1 MRLAGRIALIT
12 GASRGIGAAIARTL
26 AAEGAHVVL
35 VARTHGGLEEVD
47 DAIRAAGGTATLMPL
62 DLVEYDKIDRMGA
75 AIFERWGKLDIL
87 VGNAALLGGM
97 GPVAHYR
104 PEVFER
110 TFALNVTANWRLI
123 RSLDPLLRTSDAGR
137 AVFLTSIAARI
148 PRAYWGLYSASK
160 VALEMLVK
168 TYALEVEKTP
178 LRVNL
183 FNPNRTRT
191 AMRAEA
197 YPGEDPETIK
207 TPDEA
212 AVQLIPLVLLSCTRN
227 GETLDATDKQV
238 AS

>member
-1 MRLAGRIALIT
+1 MRLAGRIALVT
-12 GASRGIGAAIARTL
+12 GASRGIGAATARVL
-26 AAEGAHVVL
+26 AAEGAHVIL
-35 VARTHGGLEEVD
+35 VARTQGGIEDVD
-47 DAIRAAGGTATLMPL
+47 DAIRNSGCTATLMPL

-75 AIFERWGKLDIL
+75 AIFERWKKLDIL

-104 PEVFER
+104 PEVWER

-123 RSLDPLLRTSDAGR
+123 RSLDPLLRASDAGR
-137 AVFLTSIAARI
+137 AVFVTSIAARI

-160 VALEMLVK
+160 AALEMVVK

-191 AMRAEA
+191 VMRAEA
-197 YPGEDPETIK
+197 YPGEDPETVK

-212 AVQLIPLVLLSCTRN
+212 AVQMIPLMLPSCTMN
-227 GETLDATDKQV
+227 GETLDATDK
-238 AS
+238 ATTS